1 MSLVETD
8 WLEKNISF
16 VKIIDCS
23 WHMPQTK
30 RSGLEE
36 YKKQHIPNSIFF
48 DLDTNSKKKI
58 DLPHMLVDQYEWE
71 QIVSEMGIENK
82 DEIVIYDNSD
92 VVSSCRCWFNFIYFG
107 HDPKSV
113 HVLNGGLKKWIKEN
127 KKVTNEIMS
136 IKASKYKSFEKKEL
150 VKKKDQIDLNIEEKF
165 FKVIDARSTERFYGK
180 VPEPRKG
187 LRSGSIKN
195 SFCIPFNLCFNED
208 KTFKSKKDLKLIFET
223 CLENVNEKNI
233 VFSCGSGVTACVL
246 ALAYSLINDK
256 YHPCIYD
263 GSWAEYGII

>member
-8 WLEKNISF
+8 WLEKNISS

-23 WHMPQTK
+23 WHMPQTN
-30 RSGLEE
+30 RSGLKE
-36 YKKQHIPNSIFF
+36 YKNQHIPDSIFF
-48 DLDTNSKKKI
+48 DLDANSKKEI
-58 DLPHMLVDQYEWE
+58 NLPHMLVDQNDWI
-71 QIVSEMGIENK
+71 QIVSKMGIKNE

-92 VVSSCRCWFNFIYFG
+92 VISSCRCWFNFIYFG
-107 HDPKSV
+107 HDPKLV
-113 HVLNGGLKKWIKEN
+113 HVLNGGLKKWLKEN
-127 KKVTNEIMS
+127 KEVTNDVTN
-136 IKASKYKSFEKKEL
+136 IKRSDYKSFEKKEL
-150 VKKKDQIDLNIEEKF
+150 VKNKKQIDLNIEEQY
-165 FKVIDARSTERFYGK
+165 FKVIDARSKERFEGR

-187 LRSGSIKN
+187 LRSGGIKN
-195 SFCIPFNLCFNED
+195 SFCIPFNLCLSED
-208 KTFKSKKDLKLIFET
+208 KTFKSKKDLKIIFEN
-223 CLENVNEKNI
+223 CLKNINEKNI